1 MEIILIQD
9 VEKVGYANDIVVVKN
24 GYARNFLFPKKLA
37 KPATES
43 NRKVLAENIKQR
55 AFKEDKIRNEAQA
68 IATKLE
74 DITIKI
80 GTKSSET
87 GKIFGSVNALQVAD
101 AIKTQLNVEVDR
113 KKITIDG
120 ETIKEIGEYTAKIN
134 LHKEIKVEIKLDV
147 VAE

>member
-9 VEKVGYANDIVVVKN
+9 IEKLGYANDIVVVKN

-74 DITIKI
+74 DIIINI

-120 ETIKEIGEYTAKIN
+120 ETIKELGEYTAKIN
-134 LHKEIKVEIKLDV
+134 LHKEVKVVIKLNV
-147 VAE
+147 IAE

>member
-9 VEKVGYANDIVVVKN
+9 VEKIGYANDIVVVKN

-120 ETIKEIGEYTAKIN
+120 ETIKEIGKYTAKIN

>member
-9 VEKVGYANDIVVVKN
+9 IEKLGYANDIVVVKN

-74 DITIKI
+74 DIIINI

-87 GKIFGSVNALQVAD
+87 
-101 AIKTQLNVEVDR
+101 
-113 KKITIDG
+113 
-120 ETIKEIGEYTAKIN
+120 
-134 LHKEIKVEIKLDV
+134 
-147 VAE
+147 

>member
-9 VEKVGYANDIVVVKN
+9 VENVGYANDIVVVKN

-37 KPATES
+37 KPASDS

-74 DITIKI
+74 DVIINI

-120 ETIKEIGEYTAKIN
+120 ETIKELGEYTAKIN
-134 LHKEIKVEIKLDV
+134 LHKEVKVVIKLNV

>member
-9 VEKVGYANDIVVVKN
+9 VEKLGYANDIVTVKN

-68 IATKLE
+68 IANKLE

-80 GTKSSET
+80 GAKSSET

-101 AIKTQLNVEVDR
+101 AIKTQLNIEVDR

-120 ETIKEIGEYTAKIN
+120 ESIKEIGEYTAKIN

>member
-9 VEKVGYANDIVVVKN
+9 VEKLGYANDIVTVKN

-43 NRKVLAENIKQR
+43 NRKVLAENIQQR

-68 IATKLE
+68 IANKLE

-101 AIKTQLNVEVDR
+101 AIKTQLNIEVDR

-120 ETIKEIGEYTAKIN
+120 ESIKEIGEYTAKIN

>member
-9 VEKVGYANDIVVVKN
+9 VEKLGYANDIVTVKN

-68 IATKLE
+68 IANKLE

-101 AIKTQLNVEVDR
+101 AIKTQLNIEVDR

-120 ETIKEIGEYTAKIN
+120 ESIKEIGEYTAKIN

>member
-9 VEKVGYANDIVVVKN
+9 IEKLGYANDIVVVKN

-74 DITIKI
+74 DIIINI

-120 ETIKEIGEYTAKIN
+120 ETIKELGE
-134 LHKEIKVEIKLDV
+134 
-147 VAE
+147 